1 MANPVL
7 ALMAAGMGSR
17 FGGLKQLQP
26 VDDNG
31 HLLMDFS
38 VYDALRAGFRDIV
51 FIIKRENLADFEG
64 TVGCRIRGHANI
76 AYAFQDMTILPPGVS
91 LPMGRAKPLGT
102 THAVLCAAEAIAGR
116 PFAAINADDY
126 YGPEAFRLLY
136 EHLSANGPNDEH
148 FMVSYLLENT
158 LTENGSVSRGIC
170 GIENG
175 LLTHIVER
183 KRIFKAP
190 FGGEYEEQSGHRT
203 PIPAGTPVSMNC
215 WGFRPG
221 IMQLLREEFA
231 ESLRTAFPVHPDTF
245 EDILPTAVQSLMTKG
260 AIRVKAQSSPDRWFG
275 VTYREDKLSV
285 AQAIARLKADGLY
298 PEKLWE
304 AKRYS

>member
-76 AYAFQDMTILPPGVS
+76 AYAFQDMTMLPPGVS

-126 YGPEAFRLLY
+126 YGPAGFRLVY
-136 EHLSANGPNDEH
+136 EYLSQPRDTGKAAWA
-148 FMVSYLLENT
+148 MVGFLLGNT
-158 LTENGSVSRGIC
+158 VSENGSVSRGVCVTDAEGDIVSVTERTRIETYEG
-170 GIENG
+170 GIHYTEDDG
-175 LLTHIVER
+175 ASWTDL
-183 KRIFKAP
+183 
-190 FGGEYEEQSGHRT
+190 
-203 PIPAGTPVSMNC
+203 PADAIVSMNL
-215 WGFRPG
+215 WGFTNEFLQEAQAGFAAFLQKNLPVNPLKCEYYLPSVVTAALVEGKAAVHVLTSTDKWYG
-221 IMQLLREEFA
+221 I
-231 ESLRTAFPVHPDTF
+231 
-245 EDILPTAVQSLMTKG
+245 
-260 AIRVKAQSSPDRWFG
+260 
-275 VTYREDKLSV
+275 TYREDKPALVEALRRMS
-285 AQAIARLKADGLY
+285 AEGLY
-298 PEKLWE
+298 PQDKLF
-304 AKRYS
+304 